1 MLGAGIGES
10 RLDASRSDDLLSGWL
25 RTGGLL
31 QSALVRDL
39 VAGESLDL
47 APGTRIGAW
56 RVLEEIGRG
65 GMGVVFRAERADGA
79 YRQDIALKLIDG
91 KAVREDQRALFVR
104 ERQMLAELEHPG
116 IVRLLD
122 GGEWTGGQPWFAL
135 ELVRGEAID
144 VFVQSRALPLSAR
157 IDLLIAV
164 ADAVAYAHR
173 RLVIHRDLKP
183 ANVLV
188 DAEGRVKLLDFGIAG
203 LARDRDS
210 VAAGYGTLA
219 YASPEQRAG
228 AAPGTGD
235 DVYALGRLL
244 ETIAGERAP
253 AEMRSVIARATA
265 DDPDRRYASVGA
277 FADDLHAF
285 RNGRAVA
292 AFDGGIAY
300 RLRKRIA
307 RHPFAT
313 AAMLA
318 SIAIIAGFMIALAQQ
333 RSEALAE
340 AARAQ
345 AISRFLNDDVL
356 ANANPLVSGD
366 KDLSVRA
373 ALDRAATSVD
383 TTFAN
388 DSSTREDIEMTLAR
402 SYSGIG
408 AFDLAATHAQAA
420 ARINRQRFGDTGA
433 STWPVRALL
442 ADIDGSRGAPTADVD
457 AQYAI
462 LFDEMEKA
470 GALDSPFAIEARSTQ
485 IALHADKSDN
495 SGVIAMTADLLP
507 RARRVFGDDSVAV
520 VKMESMRGNSLAFSR
535 RLDEAEVLLRARLA
549 KPPIADP
556 AYPVARLDVQ
566 QNLAYVLRKRD
577 KPNEAIPLQ
586 KETLDAYTKLLGRE
600 HPDTLHSMNEYAGML
615 QDAGRFEES
624 AALFREVLD
633 IRLKRDGEENYKS
646 RTSMNNLGL
655 ALFDLGRLD
664 EAEQWLQRTYDL
676 ELRLQGADARD
687 TLHAANHL
695 ANAKRCKGDV
705 DAALRLQ
712 QDVLARAP
720 AAFGADRPDVAIL
733 RYGYALTLIAA
744 KDFDA
749 AKRELSV
756 ARSDLVRLLG
766 ADHPR
771 VHKIDDRLAELARDP
786 VLARDHAMS
795 FAR

>member
-1 MLGAGIGES
+1 VN
-10 RLDASRSDDLLSGWL
+10 ASRSDDLLSGWL

-39 VAGESLDL
+39 VAAESLDL

-91 KAVREDQRALFVR
+91 KAVRDEQRALFVR

-135 ELVRGEAID
+135 ELVRGEPID
-144 VFVQSRALPLSAR
+144 AYAQSHALPLPAR
-157 IDLLIAV
+157 IALLIAV
-164 ADAVAYAHR
+164 ADAIGYAHR

-183 ANVLV
+183 ANVFV
-188 DAEGRVKLLDFGIAG
+188 DTEGRVKLLDFGIAG

-210 VAAGYGTLA
+210 AATGFGTRA
-219 YASPEQRAG
+219 YASPEQCAG
-228 AAPGTGD
+228 AAPSTGD

-244 ETIAGERAP
+244 DTLAGETTS
-253 AEMRSVIARATA
+253 AELRSIIARATA
-265 DDPDRRYASVGA
+265 QNPDRRYASVDA
-277 FADDLHAF
+277 FADDV
-285 RNGRAVA
+285 RALRDRRPVA
-292 AFDGGIAY
+292 TFDGGITY

-307 RHPFAT
+307 RHPLAT
-313 AAMLA
+313 AAVTA
-318 SIAIIAGFMIALAQQ
+318 SVAIIAGFMIALAQQ
-333 RSEALAE
+333 RSEALNE
-340 AARAQ
+340 TARAR

-373 ALDRAATSVD
+373 ALDRAAKSVES
-383 TTFAN
+383 TFSN

-402 SYSGIG
+402 SYEGIG
-408 AFDLAATHAQAA
+408 AFDAAAAHAQTA

-433 STWPVRALL
+433 ATWPVRALM
-442 ADIDGSRGAPTADVD
+442 ANIAGSRGTPMADSD
-457 AQYAI
+457 AQYTAM
-462 LFDEMEKA
+462 FDEMEKA
-470 GALDSPFAIEARSTQ
+470 GALDTPFAIDARSTQ
-485 IALHADKSDN
+485 IAMHANNSDN
-495 SGVIAMTADLLP
+495 STVIKMITQLLP
-507 RARRVFGDDSVAV
+507 RARRVDGDDSVSL
-520 VKMESMRGNSLAFSR
+520 VKLDSMLGNSLAFSR
-535 RLDEAEVLLRARLA
+535 RLDEADVILRARLA

-615 QDAGRFEES
+615 QDAGRYEES
-624 AALFREVLD
+624 ADLFREVLE
-633 IRLKRDGEENYKS
+633 IRLKRDGEENYKA

-655 ALFDLGRLD
+655 ALFDVGKLD

-676 ELRLQGADARD
+676 ELRLQGPDARD

-695 ANAKRCKGDV
+695 ANTKRCRGNIDG
-705 DAALRLQ
+705 ALRLQ
-712 QDVLARAP
+712 RDVVARAP
-720 AAFGADRPDVAIL
+720 AAFGADRPDLAIL
-733 RYGYALTLIAA
+733 RYGFALTLIAA
-744 KDFDA
+744 KDFDG
-749 AKRELSV
+749 AKRELTS
-756 ARSDLVRLLG
+756 ARTDLVRLLG
-766 ADHPR
+766 ADHAR
-771 VHKIDDRLAELARDP
+771 VHKIDERLAELDRDP
-786 VLARDHAMS
+786 VLARTHAMTA
-795 FAR
+795 AR